1 LGQNRIQFQG
11 LRILNYICLKSI
23 LQMKQLAYIFT
34 LVALV
39 TFTACGGDEGADNPE
54 DGIEEVVN
62 LKGFEEL
69 DLTEWGF
76 NLKLMVPE
84 AEIHGDAEVVLTER
98 GALEILV
105 GSDFGLEIMFG
116 EGDIELLKMDLK
128 EDLVFKSEI
137 VKEGDNFL
145 VYSQDI
151 PDSGVKT
158 QNHFFYKA
166 VVGSDIYEVRDIM
179 EGEYGS
185 GMIEKM
191 LEAAKT
197 LKSTTAAEVAA

>member
-1 LGQNRIQFQG
+1 
-11 LRILNYICLKSI
+11 
-23 LQMKQLAYIFT
+23 MKQLAILFSILS
-34 LVALV
+34 LVA
-39 TFTACGGDEGADNPE
+39 FTSCGGDTPDNTEEGT
-54 DGIEEVVN
+54 EEVV

-69 DLTEWGF
+69 NLSEWGF
-76 NLKLMVPE
+76 NLTIMVPE
-84 AEIHGDAEVVLTER
+84 AETNGAPEVVLTER
-98 GALEILV
+98 GALEIVV
-105 GSDFGLEIMFG
+105 GIDFGIEIMYG
-116 EGDIELLKMDLK
+116 EGDLELLKSDLN
-128 EDLVFKSEI
+128 DNLVFKSEI
-137 VKEGDNFL
+137 IKEEENAL

-179 EGEYGS
+179 EGDYGS

-197 LKSTTAAEVAA
+197 IKATEAAPVAA

>member
-1 LGQNRIQFQG
+1 
-11 LRILNYICLKSI
+11 
-23 LQMKQLAYIFT
+23 MKQLAILFSILSLLAFT
-34 LVALV
+34 S
-39 TFTACGGDEGADNPE
+39 CGGDTTDNPE
-54 DGIEEVVN
+54 EGTEEVV

-69 DLTEWGF
+69 NLSEWGF
-76 NLKLMVPE
+76 NLSIMVPE
-84 AEIHGDAEVVLTER
+84 AETNGNPEVVLTER
-98 GALEILV
+98 GALEIVV
-105 GSDFGLEIMFG
+105 GIDFGIEIMYG
-116 EGDIELLKMDLK
+116 EGDLELLKSDLN
-128 EDLVFKSEI
+128 DNLVFKSEI
-137 VKEGDNFL
+137 IKEEENAL

-179 EGEYGS
+179 EGDYGS

-197 LKSTTAAEVAA
+197 IKATEIAPVAA

>member
-1 LGQNRIQFQG
+1 
-11 LRILNYICLKSI
+11 
-23 LQMKQLAYIFT
+23 MKQFIYLFSVLAFLTI
-34 LVALV
+34 
-39 TFTACGGDEGADNPE
+39 TACGDDNSAD
-54 DGIEEVVN
+54 GEETTEEKVE

-76 NLKLMVPE
+76 NLAVMVPE
-84 AEIHGDAEVVLTER
+84 AETHGEANVILTER
-98 GALEILV
+98 GALEIKV
-105 GSDFGLEIMFG
+105 GTDFGMEIMFG
-116 EGDIELLKMDLK
+116 EGDIELLKTDLK

-137 VKEGDNFL
+137 LKEEENAL
-145 VYSQDI
+145 IYTQDI

-166 VVGSDIYEVRDIM
+166 VVGDNIFEIRDIM
-179 EGEYGS
+179 EGEYGM

-197 LKSTTAAEVAA
+197 IRAIDAQVAV